1 MNKGELRFS
10 KTFTELLNMVSNRY
24 MNKKKNVQTYAQ
36 TKEGV
41 YRGNSY
47 RETDAQNMAGRTMQ
61 QLFTRWP
68 ANRKS
73 AKSAAWVPHSSAE
86 YSAMVIDSSLQ
97 NDEAYAIVLSEN
109 NTIIGSVSIK
119 LDGDSDLSNWEDEG
133 EIGVWIGKPY
143 WKKRLRHRSL
153 CRSSRSRFLRS
164 GSSPKSGPAIT
175 MGTWLRENC
184 SRVLALSRKEPKKN
198 I

>member
-1 MNKGELRFS
+1 MEIRTERLTLRTWQADDAAALYALASEPEIGE
-10 KTFTELLNMVSNRY
+10 KC
-24 MNKKKNVQTYAQ
+24 
-36 TKEGV
+36 G
-41 YRGNSY
+41 
-47 RETDAQNMAGRTMQ
+47 
-61 QLFTRWP
+61 
-68 ANRKS
+68 
-73 AKSAAWVPHSSAE
+73 WVPHSSAE

-143 WKKRLRHRSL
+143 WKKATPQKPVPLFSITL
-153 CRSSRSRFLRS
+153 FTIWIF
-164 GSSPKSGPAIT
+164 PKSGPAIT